1 MRIAIETLRACLR
14 VSLSTHWKGDIK
26 AMLWGPD
33 IEWSPTLDVDAI
45 PDDVIAAFVR
55 KALNQGYH
63 QMSTLVMGKEG
74 GGAVDS
80 EFRLRETEGLRIVD
94 LSVCP
99 ILTNNHTQVNVY
111 VIGEVAARKMIKEY
125 NKKTE

>member
-1 MRIAIETLRACLR
+1 
-14 VSLSTHWKGDIK
+14 
-26 AMLWGPD
+26 MLWGPD

-63 QMSTLVMGKEG
+63 QMSTLGMGKEG